1 MTACLAKKK
10 MPAMMSAYYRISEM
24 GRSEIVRF
32 YDDNLVSF
40 YIEYTYWQFANDGQV
55 CRKID

>member
-1 MTACLAKKK
+1 MFGKKK